1 MVSLLEG
8 GAYLLHGTEIIPDS
22 PEAEAQI
29 KAKTGK
35 EISKEQAK
43 KRLHTEFLKITI
55 RQEIWIS

>member
-1 MVSLLEG
+1 MVALLEG

-35 EISKEQAK
+35 EISKEPVSYTHLVFPFIHFTYPPCFK
-43 KRLHTEFLKITI
+43 P
-55 RQEIWIS
+55 